1 MGYFSPEITRH
12 IFFTLKDEVVFEMQ
26 TDIFQMENLHYY
38 PSKMILKVI
47 LWSYLSKLWA
57 KS

>member
-26 TDIFQMENLHYY
+26 TDISQMANLHYY
-38 PSKMILKVI
+38 PSKTISKVI
-47 LWSYLSKLWA
+47 FWSYLSKLSA
-57 KS
+57 KF